1 MPSAKVAKFLLYIN
15 ANKNIDS
22 TMFCAFICFMAT
34 IIYSNSIF
42 ALDLKVPDRLKT
54 PAKHFEHI
62 ENTAFLSLQRI
73 SDRIVAVGARG
84 VIAFSDNEGV
94 SWQQSKVPISTLIT
108 SVYFVNNEEGWAVGH
123 SGSILHT
130 NDRAQSWTLQLDG
143 RQVNQLLLQ
152 KAKDTL
158 HGLKEDYDQADEDEK
173 EDLQYAV
180 EDAEFALSNAEFD
193 LDLGP
198 ANPFLDVLFLNAKKG
213 FAIGAYGLF
222 VMTEDAGQTWKS
234 VASRLENFDRYH
246 LNTLAQLK
254 GGAIIIA
261 GEAGTLFASYDMG
274 QQWETLYGPYQG
286 SFFGIQATENQDEAL
301 LYGLKGHVFKTQDA
315 GQSWKSIPVG
325 VETSLTSSAISQ
337 DGELVISGY
346 SGVVLLSNDHGET
359 FSRIKT
365 KGFEGFNGVEFSSA
379 GDLVLVSD
387 ETIQML
393 EAH

>member
-1 MPSAKVAKFLLYIN
+1 MPPAKVVKFLTYIKAYIN
-15 ANKNIDS
+15 KGS
-22 TMFCAFICFMAT
+22 TIFSVFLCFMAT
-34 IIYSNSIF
+34 IIYSNSTF

-73 SDRIVAVGARG
+73 SDRIVAVGDRG

-94 SWQQSKVPISTLIT
+94 SWQQSKVPISTLMT
-108 SVYFVNNEEGWAVGH
+108 SVYFVNNKEGWAVGH

-130 NDRAQSWTLQLDG
+130 NDRAQNWTLQLDG
-143 RQVNQLLLQ
+143 REVNQLLLQ

-158 HGLKEDYDQADEDEK
+158 QGLREEYAQAEVNEK
-173 EDLQYAV
+173 EDLEYAV
-180 EDAEFALSNAEFD
+180 EDAEFELSNAEFD
-193 LDLGP
+193 LGLGP
-198 ANPFLDVLFLNAKKG
+198 SNPFLDVLFLNEEKG
-213 FAIGAYGLF
+213 FAVGAYGLF

-234 VASRLENFDRYH
+234 LASRLENFDRYH

-261 GEAGTLFASYDMG
+261 GEAGTLFVSYDQG
-274 QQWETLYGPYQG
+274 LQWETLYGPYQG
-286 SFFGIQATENQDEAL
+286 SFFGIQPTENEDEAL

-315 GQSWKSIPVG
+315 GQSWKKIPVS

-337 DGELVISGY
+337 DGSLVISGY

-359 FSRIKT
+359 FSQIKT
-365 KGFEGFNGVEFSSA
+365 EGFEGFNGVEFSNA

-393 EAH
+393 ETY